1 MPPTVATGTTT
12 VATSGVSTASDRCPP
27 VRSDTT
33 KEPAITPVHRILL
46 VAIAAVVM
54 GVVVPPPGA
63 HACSC
68 VEPTRA
74 DVAEWLDSAD
84 AAFVGTPTARTEPTP
99 GPDGTMSSDQEIEM
113 TFAVASVAKGE
124 MGREVVIATAA
135 DGASCGLEG
144 AGRMAVLLR
153 GSAEFG
159 WASDLCSVVPVE
171 TLAELADLRD
181 PSEQPTPPVAAAT
194 ASPTPPASPPASPPA
209 DDVSRGAG
217 GSTSG
222 PTSGLPGWL
231 AIGVVLVLAGALVL
245 RRRRA

>member
-1 MPPTVATGTTT
+1 M
-12 VATSGVSTASDRCPP
+12 
-27 VRSDTT
+27 
-33 KEPAITPVHRILL
+33 TPVHRIPF
-46 VAIAAVVM
+46 VAIAAVAL
-54 GVVVPPPGA
+54 GVVVPPPGV

-68 VEPTRA
+68 VEPARA
-74 DVAEWLDSAD
+74 DVAEWLDGAD

-124 MGREVVIATAA
+124 MGREVVVATAA

-194 ASPTPPASPPASPPA
+194 ASPTPAASPPA

-222 PTSGLPGWL
+222 PTPALPGGF
-231 AIGVVLVLAGALVL
+231 AIGVVLVLAVALVL